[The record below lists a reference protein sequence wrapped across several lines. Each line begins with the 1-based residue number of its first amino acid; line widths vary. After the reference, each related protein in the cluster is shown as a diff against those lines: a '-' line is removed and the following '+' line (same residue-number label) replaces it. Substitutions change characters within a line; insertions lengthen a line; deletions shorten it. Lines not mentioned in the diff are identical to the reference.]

1 MYTFY
6 SISLE
11 SYEAEIYAS
20 YESTHAISLQEKP
33 GERQFPRLPSST
45 PPPPLLP
52 PKTRKPV
59 TSETGNQPETRSHQL
74 LLLPAAAAPY
84 APETAAG
91 PTTADHNTKREQLE
105 LVDESGGAL
114 RAENSTGV
122 VGENYSI
129 FSDDKICRLI
139 SVIFVNISSQLGW

>member
-1 MYTFY
+1 
-6 SISLE
+6 
-11 SYEAEIYAS
+11 
-20 YESTHAISLQEKP
+20 
-33 GERQFPRLPSST
+33 
-45 PPPPLLP
+45 
-52 PKTRKPV
+52 V

-122 VGENYSI
+122 VGENCII
-129 FSDDKICRLI
+129 FSDGKNYRLI
-139 SVIFVNISSQLGW
+139 SVIYVNISRWLG